1 MRPRPM
7 RPMLLTLAVL
17 LVGCG
22 SAATATLAPVAIA
35 STAPPTLIA
44 TIAAPPATTAVPT
57 ARPATPPLAI
67 TAASSSASP
76 GVSAITA
83 TPLLPTIVPI
93 STVPAPTPVP
103 TPVPPTAAPAAP
115 RTVATGRF
123 VRKDYNGSGEVSI
136 VVQPDGSATVRF
148 ANFNV
153 DNGPR
158 LVVYLTKEASPSRRA
173 DVDRGYLDLGA
184 LTATRGN
191 LEYAI
196 PTGMSL
202 AEYNGVAVYCAEFH
216 VVFVAA
222 TLAKQ

>member
-22 SAATATLAPVAIA
+22 SAATATLTPVAIA
-35 STAPPTLIA
+35 ST
-44 TIAAPPATTAVPT
+44 APPATTAVPT
-57 ARPATPPLAI
+57 ARPATPPLAT

-83 TPLLPTIVPI
+83 TPLLPAIVPTVPT

-196 PTGMSL
+196 PTGISL

>member
-1 MRPRPM
+1 MCPRPM

-17 LVGCG
+17 LIGCG

-35 STAPPTLIA
+35 PTAPPTLIA
-44 TIAAPPATTAVPT
+44 TIATIATPPAATATPT
-57 ARPATPPLAI
+57 ARPATPPLAT

-83 TPLLPTIVPI
+83 TPPLPTIVPT
-93 STVPAPTPVP
+93 STVPAP

-196 PTGMSL
+196 PTGINL
-202 AEYNGVAVYCAEFH
+202 AEYNGVVVYCAEFH